1 MLEVA
6 RAIVDE
12 AQSSGSFLFVETD
25 IKIDRVEAEFE
36 IDKER
41 LADRMNMATFGA
53 NESHGVACLCNTL

>member
-1 MLEVA
+1 M
-6 RAIVDE
+6 VDE

-41 LADRMNMATFGA
+41 LAAGD
-53 NESHGVACLCNTL
+53 EP